1 MLENIPIPTDNIYKT
16 SFFLGLVL
24 LACSLIPFY
33 YRYQL
38 KVEQVRLSGEKKG
51 LENRRMWLEEDREI
65 HKNEVAKLNEI
76 KKGEWKE
83 LPKLDPN
90 TEEYK
95 KIFEATGQKEDPNNL
110 PRDIFVIDIRKLK
123 QAVEKKNKVIKET
136 QEKLNKANNK
146 LVYTERDILVSEVQI
161 RTKQKEIDQNDKF
174 STGQLH
180 LGILEIFLGT
190 FFVVYGG
197 YNWLTK
203 TQKYQ
208 DRIEMKQAQLKTKQK
223 IKKDVDR

>member
-1 MLENIPIPTDNIYKT
+1 MLENISLPTDNIYKT

-24 LACSLIPFY
+24 LSCSLIPFY
-33 YRYQL
+33 YRHQL
-38 KVEQVRLSGEKKG
+38 KVEQVSLSGEKED

-65 HKNEVAKLNEI
+65 HKNEVAKLNEL

-83 LPKLDPN
+83 LPKSDPN
-90 TEEYK
+90 TDEYK
-95 KIFEATGQKEDPNNL
+95 KIFEATGQKEDPNN
-110 PRDIFVIDIRKLK
+110 PPQDIFIIDIRKLK

-136 QEKLNKANNK
+136 QEKLNKANNE

-174 STGQLH
+174 IAGQLQ

-190 FFVVYGG
+190 LFVVYGG

-208 DRIEMKQAQLKTKQK
+208 DRIKMKQALLKTK
-223 IKKDVDR
+223 